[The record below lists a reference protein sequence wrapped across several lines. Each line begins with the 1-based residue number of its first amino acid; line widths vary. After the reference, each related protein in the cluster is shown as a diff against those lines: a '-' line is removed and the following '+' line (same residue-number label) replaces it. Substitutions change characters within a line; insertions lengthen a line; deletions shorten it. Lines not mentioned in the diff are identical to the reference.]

1 MILES
6 KTVARS
12 IIRKAKLT
20 VLAHRIRML
29 WHRGD
34 YEDRFSDVLLTSIG
48 PEDCVWDIGA
58 NVGYYTERFSKL
70 ARHVVAFEPVV
81 ENCRQI
87 ESKIESQM
95 MGNVE
100 CLQLALGDAAGEVPI
115 FVDGPFSSIALAP
128 YLAASQQPVKIVRG
142 DDLKSLRQPT
152 VVKVDVEGYEIEV
165 VRGMQRILSGVRA
178 LFVEIHFQVL
188 EERGMRQAPAALVKE
203 LKRLGFSRIE
213 WPDASHIA
221 AFRA

>member
-20 VLAHRIRML
+20 ILAHRIRML

-34 YEDRFSDVLLTSIG
+34 YEDRFADVLLASIR
-48 PEDCVWDIGA
+48 PDDCVWDIGA
-58 NVGYYTERFSKL
+58 NVGFYTERFSKL
-70 ARHVVAFEPVV
+70 ARHVIAFEPVV

-87 ESKIESQM
+87 ESKRAA
-95 MGNVE
+95 NVT
-100 CLQLALGDAAGEVPI
+100 CFQIALGDAAGEYPV
-115 FVDGPFSSIALAP
+115 FVDGPFSSVALTPYPGAP
-128 YLAASQQPVKIVRG
+128 EQTVKVVRG
-142 DDLKSLRQPT
+142 DDLASLRQPA
-152 VVKVDVEGYEIEV
+152 VVKIDVEGYEIEV
-165 VRGMQRILSGVRA
+165 IRGMHRILGGVRA

-188 EERGMRQAPAALVKE
+188 EDRGMRQAPAALVND

-221 AFRA
+221 AFRV